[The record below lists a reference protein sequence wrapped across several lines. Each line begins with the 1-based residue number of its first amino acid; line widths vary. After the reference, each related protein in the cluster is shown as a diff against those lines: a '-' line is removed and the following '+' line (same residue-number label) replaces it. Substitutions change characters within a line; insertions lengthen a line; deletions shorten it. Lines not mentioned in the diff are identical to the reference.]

1 MSVFECS
8 SNYAQLYTILL
19 FTACCILY
27 AGITEI
33 QRVCFFCSL
42 LIAHF
47 LVFLQEID
55 VSFFSVCFALSFVHL
70 IWVIYDCLNIFS
82 SISFISSCFVYGN
95 VLNTNITLHVAVI
108 DCCSAKCCIF
118 DVLL

>member
-1 MSVFECS
+1 MPNCIPSCCSQHAVFCMLALLKYSVC
-8 SNYAQLYTILL
+8 
-19 FTACCILY
+19 
-27 AGITEI
+27 
-33 QRVCFFCSL
+33 VFFCSL
-42 LIAHF
+42 LIARF
-47 LVFLQEID
+47 VVFLQEID